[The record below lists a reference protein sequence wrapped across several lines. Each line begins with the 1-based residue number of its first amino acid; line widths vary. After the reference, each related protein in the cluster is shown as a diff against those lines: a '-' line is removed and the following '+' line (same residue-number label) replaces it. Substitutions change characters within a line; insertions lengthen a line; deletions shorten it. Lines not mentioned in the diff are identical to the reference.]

1 MWWRGGRD
9 RWLDRFITDAMGQ
22 LSIKSRRNGE
32 DCGGRERVGKVTKTE
47 CQLVGGSVVTERGK
61 ERQ

>member
-1 MWWRGGRD
+1 M
-9 RWLDRFITDAMGQ
+9 DRFITDAMGQ